1 MFKETIPPVEK
12 VLKDSGM
19 SKSQINEVVLVGGST
34 RIPKVIELLQEY
46 FNGKEPNRSINPD
59 EAVAYGAAVQAAI
72 LTDQGGKET
81 MDIVLLDVAPL
92 SLGIETAGGIMT
104 TLLPRNSTIPA
115 KKSQIFTTYAD
126 NQPGVCVQV
135 FEGERQMTKDN
146 NLLGKFS
153 LDGIPPAPRGVPQI
167 EVSFEIDENGIMNVT
182 ATDKGTSKNA
192 RITIT
197 NNKGRLSKEEIER
210 LIKES
215 EKYRDQ
221 DELIRKKVEA
231 RNSLESYLV
240 NVKHSVNDEQ
250 LKDKMSSDDKEKV
263 SSKVSEVQNWLD
275 SHPDSETAE
284 YERKQKEVEDLFN
297 PIMQKV
303 YQTAGGSASN
313 GSRGN
318 SSANAH
324 PSGSQGAA
332 PSVDEVD

>member
-1 MFKETIPPVEK
+1 MFKDTIPPVEK

-19 SKSQINEVVLVGGST
+19 SKSQVHEVVLVGGST
-34 RIPKVIELLQEY
+34 RIPKVIDLLQEY

-72 LTDQGGKET
+72 LTDQGGKQT

-92 SLGIETAGGIMT
+92 SLGIETAGGLMT
-104 TLLPRNSTIPA
+104 TLIPRNSTIPV

-135 FEGERQMTKDN
+135 YEGERQMTKDN
-146 NLLGKFS
+146 NMLGRFN

-167 EVSFEIDENGIMNVT
+167 EVTFEIDENGIMNVT

-221 DELIRKKVEA
+221 DDLIRKKVEA
-231 RNSLESYLV
+231 RNGLESYLV
-240 NVKHSVNDEQ
+240 NIKHSLGDEQ
-250 LKDKMSSDDKEKV
+250 LKDKLSAEDKDRVNNKV
-263 SSKVSEVQNWLD
+263 AEVQKWLD
-275 SHPDSETAE
+275 SNPEADTAD
-284 YERKQKEVEDLFN
+284 YERKQKEVEELFN
-297 PIMQKV
+297 PIMQRV
-303 YQTAGGSASN
+303 YQAAGGSAPSGN
-313 GSRGN
+313 CSRG
-318 SSANAH
+318 SASANPA
-324 PSGSQGAA
+324 GSQGAA